1 MIRNITV
8 AIDVGSSTTRVVVGE
23 FNKGEKNPKVIGMGE
38 SETKGMR
45 HGYVVNQDDVARSI
59 KNAIKFAENTSQIK
73 IKKAFLSISGISLRG
88 DMTSS
93 STIVSKADGEVTTLD
108 INKAIEECEDSLNL
122 NNKKIIQTFPVSF
135 RLDGKE
141 VLGRIEGMRGT
152 KLEIKALIL
161 TYSMQHLEDL
171 GNALA
176 LAGIEATEIVGAP
189 IAEASVALTEKQ
201 KIVGVGLVNIG
212 SETVTLTVFEN
223 GAPILIQTFQIG
235 SSNVTNDVALGL
247 KIPLDLAENLKR
259 GGNNENYSKKKLDEI
274 VDARMADI
282 FESIDNSLKKIKR
295 SELLPAGIVFTG
307 GGANMSRLPELSK
320 SVLNLPSF
328 IGSTEI
334 FGNIKTKLRDPSWF
348 AVLGLLTADKSGTIS
363 DDSSIG
369 NLFRDIKNGL
379 KSISKQ
385 LLP

>member
-1 MIRNITV
+1 
-8 AIDVGSSTTRVVVGE
+8 
-23 FNKGEKNPKVIGMGE
+23 
-38 SETKGMR
+38 
-45 HGYVVNQDDVARSI
+45 
-59 KNAIKFAENTSQIK
+59 
-73 IKKAFLSISGISLRG
+73 
-88 DMTSS
+88 
-93 STIVSKADGEVTTLD
+93 
-108 INKAIEECEDSLNL
+108 
-122 NNKKIIQTFPVSF
+122 
-135 RLDGKE
+135 
-141 VLGRIEGMRGT
+141 MRGT
-152 KLEIKALIL
+152 KLEIKALKL

>member
-1 MIRNITV
+1 
-8 AIDVGSSTTRVVVGE
+8 
-23 FNKGEKNPKVIGMGE
+23 MGE